1 MRFTRLTAAVAVL
14 SAAVAVVGLTGC
26 DTKIGTAAIVG
37 GHRISD
43 SDVSQYLTAASK
55 PFSVQSQGGAP
66 ESIVPRSYTLTI
78 LIQSRLFSAA
88 LAKTKGGMPSE
99 GDLSGVEGQLTQ
111 GASDKQQQQQY
122 TKYGFV
128 PSFAAVDLRNS
139 ALEQVLAQRLGL
151 TNDITPLL
159 NAVHKLHAG
168 ISVSAR
174 YGAWNAKSLSV
185 DSAPDDGVPSFIQLH
200 PTAPDALAG

>member
-1 MRFTRLTAAVAVL
+1 MSHRKLIALVAAAGATLAVI
-14 SAAVAVVGLTGC
+14 GLTGC
-26 DTKIGTAAIVG
+26 DTKVGTAAVVG

-88 LAKTKGGMPSE
+88 LAKTKGGVPSE
-99 GDLSGVEGQLTQ
+99 GDLSGVERQLTQ
-111 GASDKQQQQQY
+111 GASEKQQQQQY
-122 TKYGFV
+122 TKYGFEA
-128 PSFAAVDLRNS
+128 SFAAVDLRNS

-159 NAVHKLHAG
+159 NAVRKLHAG

-185 DSAPDDGVPSFIQLH
+185 DSAPNDGVPSFIRLH